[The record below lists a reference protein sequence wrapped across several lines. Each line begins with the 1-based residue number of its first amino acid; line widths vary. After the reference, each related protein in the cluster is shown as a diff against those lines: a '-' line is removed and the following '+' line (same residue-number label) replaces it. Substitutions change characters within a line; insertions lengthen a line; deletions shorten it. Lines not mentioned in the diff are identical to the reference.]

1 MLSEEEKQAIKN
13 LKEITELAKEEIKN
27 NNKNASAVL
36 DIIDLKSLNTVLNL
50 ITKLQKENKEK
61 DKQIDLIVD
70 ENVEKTLKLIEDSI
84 NKKCNGLECN
94 VVKNNID
101 LRLENIQLNKQIDL
115 MAEYIDE
122 IDLSEY
128 ICEEKTSC
136 DGNCKD
142 CIKQYFKTK
151 AKKGE

>member
-136 DGNCKD
+136 DENCKA
-142 CIKQYFKTK
+142 CIKQYFETK
-151 AKKGE
+151 ALK